1 MSKANKKYLIPKA
14 TAHLHFVLIV
24 YLHVCLGGV
33 DGVEYCTDEGPEARP
48 RHEVRQ
54 EAQPLH
60 GLGQGGAERVPTPEE
75 DDIARTIT

>member
-1 MSKANKKYLIPKA
+1 MPKANKKIFDAKFHRTFTLCLG
-14 TAHLHFVLIV
+14 AH
-24 YLHVCLGGV
+24 LHVCLGGV
-33 DGVEYCTDEGPEARP
+33 DGVEYCTDECPEARP

-75 DDIARTIT
+75 DDIARTVT

>member
-1 MSKANKKYLIPKA
+1 M
-14 TAHLHFVLIV
+14 
-24 YLHVCLGGV
+24 CLGGV
-33 DGVEYCTDEGPEARP
+33 YGVEYCTDEGPEARP

-75 DDIARTIT
+75 DDIARTVA

>member
-1 MSKANKKYLIPKA
+1 MPKANKKYLIPKA
-14 TAHLHFVLIV
+14 TAHLH
-24 YLHVCLGGV
+24 LHVCLGGV
-33 DGVEYCTDEGPEARP
+33 YGVEYCTDEGPEARP

-75 DDIARTIT
+75 DDIARTVT